1 MKNKNNKLLNLI
13 PTTISILCLILVW
26 TIASFAVNNEQ
37 VLPSFLKTVEKFFSL
52 FTYGEFYTSYF
63 GTLFRSLVAFL
74 ISFLLALFLVW
85 IFQKHNTIKKFI
97 SPIIA
102 IIRVLP
108 TIAVVLLLVLWTD
121 KFVAPIIVTILVV
134 LPTTLVSLSN
144 AFDSIDKEAVK
155 MCEFFGVQKK
165 EVFFKVQ
172 LPQIA
177 PALYSSIGAG
187 LSLNLKLMVAAE
199 VLAFTTSSIG
209 NFIYLSK
216 LYDQTITMMALV
228 LSVVISGLVIE
239 LIFSLLS
246 KKVGKWQ

>member
-1 MKNKNNKLLNLI
+1 MKNKKTKILNLI
-13 PTTISILCLILVW
+13 PTVISILCLILVW
-26 TIASFAVNNEQ
+26 SVASIAVNDEQ
-37 VLPSFLKTVEKFFSL
+37 VLPSFFDTVKKFFSL
-52 FTYGEFYTSYF
+52 FSYGEFYFSYF
-63 GTLFRSLVAFL
+63 GTLLRSAISFL
-74 ISFLLALFLVW
+74 ISFLIALFLVW
-85 IFQKHNTIKKFI
+85 VFQKHKTIKKFI
-97 SPIIA
+97 EPILA

-108 TIAVVLLLVLWTD
+108 TIAVVLLLILWTND
-121 KFVAPIIVTILVV
+121 FIAPIIVTILVV

-144 AFDSIDKEAVK
+144 AFDSVDSDAVK
-155 MCEFFGVQKK
+155 MCEFFSVSKK
-165 EVFFKVQ
+165 EIFFKVQ

-209 NFIYLSK
+209 NFIYLSN

-228 LSVVISGLVIE
+228 LSVVITGLIIE
-239 LIFSLLS
+239 LIFSSLS

>member
-1 MKNKNNKLLNLI
+1 MKNKKTTLINLI

-26 TIASFAVNNEQ
+26 SLASLAVGDEQ
-37 VLPSFLKTVEKFFSL
+37 VLPSFFETVKKFFSL
-52 FTYGEFYTSYF
+52 FSYGEFYSSYF
-63 GTLFRSLVAFL
+63 GTLLRSL
-74 ISFLLALFLVW
+74 ISFIISFLIALFLVW
-85 IFQKHNTIKKFI
+85 IFQKHKMVKKFVE
-97 SPIIA
+97 PIMA

-108 TIAVVLLLVLWTD
+108 TIAVVLLLLLWTNT
-121 KFVAPIIVTILVV
+121 FVAPIIVTILVV
-134 LPTTLVSLSN
+134 LPTTFVSLSN
-144 AFDSIDKEAVK
+144 AFDSVDKDAIK
-155 MCEFFGVQKK
+155 ACEFFAVSKK
-165 EVFFKVQ
+165 EIFFKVQ

-209 NFIYLSK
+209 NFIYLSN

-228 LSVVISGLVIE
+228 LSVVITGLIIE
-239 LIFSLLS
+239 MLFSLFS